1 MLVFYQAMLMSSL
14 ALISI
19 VVNLE
24 TQLRRLLQIQLL
36 SSLEN
41 KSFGLSYRCL
51 KIIFHVVIQLLLLLM
66 ATKSSS
72 WEGKTGK
79 MVGQIL
85 VACLSLIQKL
95 TIVCKLSE
103 IAVFSWNFLEL
114 NTFPLVTQTN
124 ALKLLRT
131 KSWLR

>member
-1 MLVFYQAMLMSSL
+1 MSSL

-51 KIIFHVVIQLLLLLM
+51 KIIFHVVLQLLLLLM

-95 TIVCKLSE
+95 TIVCKLSKK
-103 IAVFSWNFLEL
+103 AAFSSIYLVC
-114 NTFPLVTQTN
+114 NTFSTVNQTY
-124 ALKLLRT
+124 ALKLLRK